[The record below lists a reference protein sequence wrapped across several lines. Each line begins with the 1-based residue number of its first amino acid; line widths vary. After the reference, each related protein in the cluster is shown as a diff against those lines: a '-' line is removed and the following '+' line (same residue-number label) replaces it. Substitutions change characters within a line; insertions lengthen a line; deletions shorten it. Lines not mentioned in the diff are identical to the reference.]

1 MNAYCDISGGRGEVR
16 PPGDELDFRR
26 GLLVAEKHRLLLCPV
41 GKAASTFLTRFL
53 IALEETNLALSP
65 LQIPP
70 DKAIRVREK
79 YSAYKMLKEFNSA
92 QREKQFLD
100 GLTRVVI
107 VRHPLWRL
115 WSLYVDKLVFPNPYY
130 WRVWGMPAQRRSAVL
145 SAGPGLT
152 RNNFVTRDANR
163 SKHLQNLSPKAPTDL
178 QASRPK
184 ETHRKR
190 SDKKVAMPSWE
201 LGLSTDFRLNVS
213 QGDLRDCG
221 QNVRFSEFLDFALED
236 LHEADWHVRPV
247 SEQCA
252 PCLVNYTVVG
262 HVGSL
267 EADLR
272 EVMRELAV
280 PAGESSWQEAVALD
294 AIKEGVSSLTSG
306 GSRPRAAS
314 VPSWR
319 PGACGAPSSCAGS
332 SVRRR
337 HFLLVVKVDGSSMPG
352 C

>member
-1 MNAYCDISGGRGEVR
+1 MLRLWCRRPRRCWPGRLAIVVFTGFLVVTNVFFFTDMAGHVGEIKSETDSTYIQDVPMDTPTLDAHKRRERLNAYCDISGGRGEVR

-79 YSAYKMLKEFNSA
+79 YSAYKTLKEFNSA

-100 GLTRVVI
+100 GLTRVVF

-152 RNNFVTRDANR
+152 GDNFVTRDANR

-184 ETHRKR
+184 EPHRKR
-190 SDKKVAMPSWE
+190 SDKKE

-252 PCLVNYTVVG
+252 PCLVNGWFSRDVI
-262 HVGSL
+262 SFC
-267 EADLR
+267 
-272 EVMRELAV
+272 ELL
-280 PAGESSWQEAVALD
+280 Q
-294 AIKEGVSSLTSG
+294 
-306 GSRPRAAS
+306 RPFFF
-314 VPSWR
+314 PY
-319 PGACGAPSSCAGS
+319 
-332 SVRRR
+332 
-337 HFLLVVKVDGSSMPG
+337 
-352 C
+352 